1 MTPHPAE
8 EMLMVYAEDPAS
20 LADVADVEA
29 HVDRCDECAA
39 AVDDYRLITAA
50 QRQQETWW
58 ASHEVAEGPTLHV
71 IQQFVERM
79 QAEDEEARSILE
91 PFLESVYKFS
101 SANIASKR
109 RYFTGGVV
117 RLLCAAARDQC
128 DRTPLFALALA
139 QTAIEIAEALPD
151 DHYPARAVFELR
163 GTAWKEYS
171 TACRYLGRFEEGW
184 KALDRAEEAY
194 RKLAPGSRLAT
205 VNLARASLLYKQEH
219 YAEALPYARRAS
231 ADFTYFHEQQRYFD
245 AKQVEAT
252 ILRLMGDPSGAGAA
266 YEAMLMQAEAAGDA
280 EMKGRA
286 AQNLGV
292 VYLESGNLSRA
303 GFYFA
308 TALQISEELGHHARA
323 ARTRWSIG
331 AVALASGNFQEA
343 VRRLTSARAQL
354 LSLGMASTA
363 QLAALHL
370 AEALLMLERWNEVHA
385 LCTELVAFFRNS
397 DMITGALTAASFLKE
412 AAAARTLTRKQIGHV
427 REYLETLERKPLLAF
442 APPPPE

>member
-8 EMLMVYAEDPAS
+8 EILMVYADDPS
-20 LADVADVEA
+20 TLTDVAGVEA

-39 AVDDYRLITAA
+39 TVDDYRLIMAV

-58 ASHEVAEGPTLHV
+58 ASREVAGGPTLHV
-71 IQQFVERM
+71 IERFVERM
-79 QAEDEEARSILE
+79 QAEDAEARRILE

-101 SANIASKR
+101 SANVASKR
-109 RYFTGGVV
+109 RFFTGGVV

-139 QTAIEIAEALPD
+139 QAAIAIAEALPE
-151 DHYPARAVFELR
+151 DHYPARAVYELR

-205 VNLARASLLYKQEH
+205 VSLARASLLYKQEH
-219 YAEALPYARRAS
+219 YAEALPYARHAS
-231 ADFTYFHEQQRYFD
+231 AEFAYLHEQQRYFD

-266 YEAMLMQAEAAGDA
+266 YEAMLMQAEATGDA

-303 GFYFA
+303 GYYFS
-308 TALQISEELGHHARA
+308 TALQVFEMLELDARA
-323 ARTRWSIG
+323 ARARWGIG
-331 AVALASGNFQEA
+331 TVALASGQFADA
-343 VRRLTSARAQL
+343 VRRLSTARAQL
-354 LSLGMASTA
+354 LSFGMTSDAH
-363 QLAALHL
+363 LAALHL
-370 AEALLMLERWNEVHA
+370 AEALLMLGRWNEVHT
-385 LCTELVAFFRNS
+385 LSTELVAFFRNS

-427 REYLETLERKPLLAF
+427 REYLEALERKPKLAF

>member
-8 EMLMVYAEDPAS
+8 EILMVYADDPSSLTDGAS
-20 LADVADVEA
+20 VEA

-39 AVDDYRLITAA
+39 TVDDYRLIMAA

-58 ASHEVAEGPTLHV
+58 ASREVAEGPTLHV
-71 IQQFVERM
+71 IQRFVDRM
-79 QAEDEEARSILE
+79 KAEDEEARSILE

-117 RLLCAAARDQC
+117 RLLCAGARDQC

-139 QTAIEIAEALPD
+139 QTAIAIAEALPE

-171 TACRYLGRFEEGW
+171 TACRYLGRFDEGW

-205 VNLARASLLYKQEH
+205 VSLARASLLFKQERN
-219 YAEALPYARRAS
+219 AEALPYARSAA
-231 ADFTYFHEQQRYFD
+231 ADFAYLHEQQRYFD
-245 AKQVEAT
+245 AKQVEAS
-252 ILRLMGDPSGAGAA
+252 ILHFMGDATAAASA
-266 YEAMLMQAEAAGDA
+266 YEAMLVQADA
-280 EMKGRA
+280 MADLEMKARA

-292 VYLESGNLSRA
+292 IYTESGVARA
-303 GFYFA
+303 SSYFT
-308 TALQISEELGHHARA
+308 TALQIFETLNLDARA
-323 ARTRWSIG
+323 ARARWGIG
-331 AVALASGNFQEA
+331 TVALAAGRFAEA
-343 VRRLTSARAQL
+343 ARLLAAARAQL
-354 LSLGMASTA
+354 FSFGMTTDA

-385 LCTELVAFFRNS
+385 LCTELVAFFRKS

-427 REYLETLERKPLLAF
+427 REYLQALERRPLLAF